1 MSRKICTCEGCGKI
15 AVSHGLCNTH
25 RQRLRRHG
33 SVDAGRPA
41 DWGSRESHP
50 MWHSHQAAKRS
61 GTLCQEWHDDF
72 WAYVKGVGDRQEGK
86 LLKRLDT
93 SKPFGPDNF
102 KWVDKVNDDLWRA
115 DNAAYQREHRKNN
128 QDQHKGYELKKRFG
142 INLQQFMEMH
152 DKQDGKCAICG
163 NPETDVVS
171 KTGQVRDLAVDHN
184 HKTGQIRALLCRGC
198 NQGLGNFQEDLSRLE
213 AAVSYL
219 KRFAV

>member
-1 MSRKICTCEGCGKI
+1 MSRKICSCEGCGKI

-25 RQRLRRHG
+25 RQRVRRHG

-41 DWGSRESHP
+41 DWGMRENHP

-61 GTLCQEWHDDF
+61 GNLCEEWIEF
-72 WAYVKGVGDRQEGK
+72 TNFISAIGEKREGFV
-86 LLKRLDT
+86 LKRLDT
-93 SKPFGPDNF
+93 AKPFGPDNF
-102 KWVDKVNDDLWRA
+102 KWATISEGSSAKDDRA
-115 DNAAYQREHRKNN
+115 AWMRQHRKDNPEMYKN
-128 QDQHKGYELKKRFG
+128 YELKKRFG
-142 INLQQFMEMH
+142 INLQQFLEMEE
-152 DKQDGKCAICG
+152 KQKGVCAICG
-163 NPETDVVS
+163 NPEEDIDSRTNR
-171 KTGQVRDLAVDHN
+171 VRDLAVDHN